1 MSNRILYEDDL
12 GRINKIPEGQAGT
25 FLVGGRPF
33 GWRKADASNITY
45 TSNESGPLANVAVA
59 LDQALLMVKRL
70 QLTVAALEEESHRID
85 GQQNDVLAAMRMEV
99 ADLNRFFQET
109 STKIA
114 RASHQKTSVSIVS
127 NPALTIDTDRQMV
140 SLNLA
145 AKGSF
150 DDSRAGLGV
159 ASVQLALES
168 MAAKQKEMA
177 YAITALQETV
187 KSLQK
192 QLVNSQG
199 E

>member
-12 GRINKIPEGQAGT
+12 GRINKIQEGQAGT
-25 FLVGGRPF
+25 FLVGGRSF
-33 GWRKADASNITY
+33 GWRKADAANITY
-45 TSNESGPLANVAVA
+45 TSNESGPLASVEIA

-70 QLTVAALEEESHRID
+70 QLTVAALEQDSKRID
-85 GQQNDVLAAMRMEV
+85 GQQNDMLTALRMEV

-114 RASHQKTSVSIVS
+114 RASHQKASVSIVS

-177 YAITALQETV
+177 YVVSALQETV

-192 QLVNSQG
+192 EIVNLQG